1 MITYL
6 DLLPNDILDIIENNV
21 ITLYR
26 EDHKEKLKKL
36 HIEFNSFWLI
46 ALWERVWKK

>member
-21 ITLYR
+21 ITLS
-26 EDHKEKLKKL
+26 EDHKEKLK
-36 HIEFNSFWLI
+36 ITYRI
-46 ALWERVWKK
+46 

>member
-26 EDHKEKLKKL
+26 EDHKEKTKK
-36 HIEFNSFWLI
+36 ITYRI
-46 ALWERVWKK
+46 